1 MVDPGTAGRNVLR
14 WAAQRVFDHCIQ
26 GFFDSSEVVGAVW
39 RHQATAAN
47 EGDDLA
53 VMQLE
58 RHALQAALPT
68 LAMTS
73 HARGAG

>member
-1 MVDPGTAGRNVLR
+1 MSSATCYAGLPSVYSIIAYR
-14 WAAQRVFDHCIQ
+14 A
-26 GFFDSSEVVGAVW
+26 FFNSSEVIGAVW

-53 VMQLE
+53 VMQFE